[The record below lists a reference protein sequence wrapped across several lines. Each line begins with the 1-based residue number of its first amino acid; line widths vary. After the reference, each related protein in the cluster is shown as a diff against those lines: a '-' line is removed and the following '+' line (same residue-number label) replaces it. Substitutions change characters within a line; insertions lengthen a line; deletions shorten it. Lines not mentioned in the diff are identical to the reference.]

1 MRITFVILW
10 VIITFFW
17 LIQGLLAGERLDQI
31 YYLLWFFFSC
41 WNLDRAVKEL
51 D

>member
-1 MRITFVILW
+1 MKMFFVVLW
-10 VIITFFW
+10 VVLALVWMMF
-17 LIQGLLAGERLDQI
+17 GLLADERLDQI

-41 WNLDRAVKEL
+41 WNLDRAVSDL